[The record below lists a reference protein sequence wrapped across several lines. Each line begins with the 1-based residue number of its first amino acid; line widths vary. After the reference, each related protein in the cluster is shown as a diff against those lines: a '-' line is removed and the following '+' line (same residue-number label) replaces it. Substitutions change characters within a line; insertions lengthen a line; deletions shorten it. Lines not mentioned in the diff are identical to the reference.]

1 MKKKRIMI
9 LGGNSVQA
17 EATLTA
23 KRLGYHTISTDLHKD
38 NPGHAIADEYCP
50 IDIIDKAAVLREAKR
65 LSIDGIIP
73 YTSDVLA
80 PVAAYVTEA
89 MSLPGNPYHT
99 VEIMTHKDLFR
110 QFLLEHGFPT
120 PKGKGFRNMDDA
132 IEFFHTLGG
141 TAMMKP
147 VDSAGSKGAFKVSN
161 DNDIRLHW
169 QESMGYSADG
179 MVIIEQ
185 FIERKELQQDGDIFV
200 IDGRIAFWGVGDQHK
215 DPIAPY
221 VPAVLTF
228 PSMLRKE
235 YVNKAQKLVQ
245 EIITALGY
253 RQGPCNVE
261 YMVGT
266 DGEVYVME
274 IGPRNGGNLIGF
286 ALQEVTDVDLTALTV
301 QAALGEPVT
310 VPAWNY
316 SGYVAAVVLH
326 AQHDGTL
333 KGLNV
338 PEKYKQNLRRTFMF
352 RNIGD
357 KVQRFHNG
365 GDTIGSMTFRFDSF
379 DEMED
384 FINNTVPYMVVV
396 NS

>member
-1 MKKKRIMI
+1 MKQKRIMI
-9 LGGNSVQA
+9 LGGNCVQA
-17 EATLTA
+17 EATKTA
-23 KRLGYHTISTDLHKD
+23 KRLGYYTISTDLHKD
-38 NPGHAIADEYCP
+38 NPGHAIADEYRP
-50 IDIIDKAAVLREAKR
+50 IDIIDREAVLYEARK
-65 LSIDGIIP
+65 LNIDGIIP

-99 VEIMTHKDLFR
+99 VEIMTHKNLFR
-110 QFLLEHGFPT
+110 QFLLDHGFPT
-120 PKGKGFRNMDDA
+120 PKGKGVSDMNDA

-147 VDSAGSKGAFKVSN
+147 VDSAGSKGAFKVVN
-161 DNDIRLHW
+161 DDDIRMHW
-169 QESMGYSADG
+169 QESMDYSAEG
-179 MVIIEQ
+179 TVIIEQ
-185 FIERKELQQDGDIFV
+185 FIERKELQQDGDIF
-200 IDGRIAFWGVGDQHK
+200 IINGRIAFWGVGDQHK

-235 YVNKAQKLVQ
+235 HVEKAQNLVQ
-245 EIITALGY
+245 EMITALGY

-286 ALQEVTDVDLTALTV
+286 ALQEVTGVDLTALTV

-316 SGYVAAVVLH
+316 TGYAAAVVLH
-326 AQHDGTL
+326 SQHDGTL
-333 KGLNV
+333 KAVDV
-338 PEKYKQNLRRTFMF
+338 PENYKENLRRTFIF

-357 KVQRFHNG
+357 RVQRFHNG
-365 GDTIGSMTFRFDSF
+365 GDTIGTMTFRFDTY

-384 FINNTVPYMVVV
+384 FINNTVPKMVIV

>member
-9 LGGNSVQA
+9 LGGNCVQA
-17 EATLTA
+17 EATKTA
-23 KRLGYHTISTDLHKD
+23 KHLGYYTISTDLHPE

-50 IDIIDKAAVLREAKR
+50 VDIIDKAAVLREAKR

-99 VEIMTHKDLFR
+99 VEIMTHKNLFR
-110 QFLLEHGFPT
+110 QFLLDHGFPT
-120 PKGKGFRNMDDA
+120 PKGKGVRNMNEA

-147 VDSAGSKGAFKVSN
+147 VDSAGSKGAFKVVN
-161 DNDIRLHW
+161 DDDIRMHW
-169 QESMGYSADG
+169 QESMDYSAEG
-179 MVIIEQ
+179 TVIIEQ
-185 FIERKELQQDGDIFV
+185 FIERKEIQQDGDIFV

-221 VPAVLTF
+221 MPAVYTF
-228 PSMLRKE
+228 PSMMRKE
-235 YVNKAQKLVQ
+235 YVEKAQKMVQ

-253 RQGPCNVE
+253 TQGPCNVE
-261 YMVGT
+261 YIVDT
-266 DGEVYVME
+266 NDKLYILE

-286 ALQEVTDVDLTALTV
+286 ALQEVTDIDLTALTV

-310 VPAWNY
+310 VPTWEYNGY
-316 SGYVAAVVLH
+316 STAVLLH

-333 KGLNV
+333 KSINV
-338 PEKYKQNLRRTFMF
+338 PEVYKKNLRKKFMF

-357 KVQRFHNG
+357 RVQRFHNG
-365 GDTIGSMTFRFDSF
+365 GDVIASMTFRFDTYK
-379 DEMED
+379 EMMD
-384 FINNTVPYMVVV
+384 FINNTVPKMVVV